1 MRRRRGLDVGN
12 DEVLESAARMMI
24 DDEESSVSAAEEENV
39 WVVPE
44 RMRTGDAIADG
55 VDIGD
60 ENESPLAERAQG
72 ETPRGAIRPRGPA
85 SAPRR
90 SAQWTRIDGST
101 TTTTTFS
108 ASMPAF
114 THRVPDRSLTH
125 SVSPPSRDARTSIG
139 TAAAFA
145 PWPMRPANG
154 VCSCPPRMTAISGT
168 CQKTKHDVISRIAR
182 VVRK

>member
-1 MRRRRGLDVGN
+1 MFLQSPPSPRSSLFFLAPFNAVS
-12 DEVLESAARMMI
+12 SAAI
-24 DDEESSVSAAEEENV
+24 AA
-39 WVVPE
+39 
-44 RMRTGDAIADG
+44 AA
-55 VDIGD
+55 
-60 ENESPLAERAQG
+60 
-72 ETPRGAIRPRGPA
+72 A
-85 SAPRR
+85 SAVHSPPR
-90 SAQWTRIDGST
+90 SAPIVCPGSIPGAST

-108 ASMPAF
+108 ASMPAL

-168 CQKTKHDVISRIAR
+168 CQKTKHDVSRIAR
-182 VVRK
+182 AVRK